1 MRSIKQLCVAA
12 VLTLVVTIP
21 TFAGV
26 MQTPGDTVAGD
37 MQTPTTTTSGEMQTP
52 GVTAAGVIHNPGA
65 TADPLTEMALG
76 FLLNL
81 SSLL

>member
-1 MRSIKQLCVAA
+1 MRNIKQLCVAA
-12 VLTLVVTIP
+12 VLTLVITIP

-26 MQTPGDTVAGD
+26 IQTPGDTVNGV
-37 MQTPTTTTSGEMQTP
+37 TPPPDATATGEMQTP
-52 GVTAAGVIHNPGA
+52 GVNAAGDMQFPGA
-65 TADPLTEMALG
+65 TTDPLTEMALG